1 MSVTDGHQSYQPS
14 ATLPLTDFALGRAL
28 LKRAIL
34 AVGRE
39 DSQGV
44 ISVFNVTN

>member
-1 MSVTDGHQSYQPS
+1 MSVTYGHQSYQPS

-28 LKRAIL
+28 LKRAEKRAIL

-39 DSQGV
+39 KS
-44 ISVFNVTN
+44 SV